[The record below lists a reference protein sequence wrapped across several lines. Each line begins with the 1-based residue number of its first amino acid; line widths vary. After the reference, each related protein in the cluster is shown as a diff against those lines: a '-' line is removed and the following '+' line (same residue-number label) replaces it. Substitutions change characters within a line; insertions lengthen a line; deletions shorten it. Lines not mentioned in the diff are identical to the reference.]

1 MWFGAV
7 SYTHL
12 DVYKRQAIAF
22 VGCRN
27 EEKDCCYAHH
37 NGKFAI
43 DEDGIEV
50 GTALY
55 AQYAIDFL
63 NKYEK

>member
-1 MWFGAV
+1 MK
-7 SYTHL
+7 
-12 DVYKRQAIAF
+12 KR
-22 VGCRN
+22 
-27 EEKDCCYAHH
+27 DCCYAHH

>member
-1 MWFGAV
+1 MRSLFFQK
-7 SYTHL
+7 YI
-12 DVYKRQAIAF
+12 KQ
-22 VGCRN
+22 N
-27 EEKDCCYAHH
+27 AHH

-63 NKYEK
+63 NKYDKTI